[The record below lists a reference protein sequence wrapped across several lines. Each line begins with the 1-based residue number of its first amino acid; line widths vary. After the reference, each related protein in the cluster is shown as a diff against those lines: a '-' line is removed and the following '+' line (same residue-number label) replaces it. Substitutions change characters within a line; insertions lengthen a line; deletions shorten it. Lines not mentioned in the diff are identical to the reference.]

1 MFLRKRPLHWKE
13 EYPQKFLEAPLRL
26 PVLLS
31 VETAQKLNTEN
42 TSRYHHQHLILNRHC
57 LQNIELSVSIKSSCI
72 ERRGNLVTESFDGEL
87 GWSDQQL
94 QRERN

>member
-13 EYPQKFLEAPLRL
+13 EYPQKFFHL

-42 TSRYHHQHLILNRHC
+42 TSGYHHQHLILNR
-57 LQNIELSVSIKSSCI
+57 NTLSAKY
-72 ERRGNLVTESFDGEL
+72 
-87 GWSDQQL
+87 
-94 QRERN
+94 